1 MVRKGRFAII
11 DGKEYELFS
20 SENQYYIKSTNPLD
34 LANGF
39 SLWPGRENIFIK
51 KICFAKIEGAYEIFP
66 YVILNSHRFIV
77 ESVNQLAST
86 VTLVTS
92 NPFVQQ
98 KMNVKPY
105 RNNEY
110 VIEYPLNEVKIEE
123 EKMPILGFENDRL
136 FPFELIREVE

>member
-11 DGKEYELFS
+11 DGKEYGLFS
-20 SENQYYIKSTNPLD
+20 SGNQYYLKSTNPLD

-39 SLWPGRENIFIK
+39 SLWRGRENVFIK
-51 KICFAKIEGAYEIFP
+51 KISFSKIERAYEIIP
-66 YVILNSHRFIV
+66 YVMLNSHRFIV
-77 ESVNQLAST
+77 ESVNHQTSK

-110 VIEYPLNEVKIEE
+110 VIECPLSEVTIEE
-123 EKMPILGFENDRL
+123 EKMPISGFEKDHL
-136 FPFELIREVE
+136 FPFNLIREVE